1 MVGVPNT
8 EFRCVAAQAVPRV
21 PGNGT
26 GTIAFNSN
34 IDWSTGTAVA
44 CTVSGTSCQTFDLAA
59 GFAEQVGAATM
70 TAQQMLDLT
79 FLHEL
84 AHSFGVGHDGAVGT
98 GQMNTA
104 IWDSCFSN
112 LLPPQ
117 P

>member
-1 MVGVPNT
+1 
-8 EFRCVAAQAVPRV
+8 
-21 PGNGT
+21 
-26 GTIAFNSN
+26 
-34 IDWSTGTAVA
+34 
-44 CTVSGTSCQTFDLAA
+44 
-59 GFAEQVGAATM
+59 M